1 MLFSA
6 TQVRPKLQSE
16 LTFTV
21 NYIILLFQFYFVI
34 VVVKISTINIK
45 IFTLIYISK
54 FFVYEMQM
62 TSRLFWARLQSLEQK
77 WISFF

>member
-21 NYIILLFQFYFVI
+21 NYIILLFQFYFAI

-45 IFTLIYISK
+45 IFTS
-54 FFVYEMQM
+54 
-62 TSRLFWARLQSLEQK
+62 
-77 WISFF
+77 

>member
-21 NYIILLFQFYFVI
+21 NYIILLFQFYSVI

-54 FFVYEMQM
+54 FFVHEMQM
-62 TSRLFWARLQSLEQK
+62 TNRLF
-77 WISFF
+77 

>member
-54 FFVYEMQM
+54 FFVHEMQM
-62 TSRLFWARLQSLEQK
+62 TSRLF
-77 WISFF
+77 